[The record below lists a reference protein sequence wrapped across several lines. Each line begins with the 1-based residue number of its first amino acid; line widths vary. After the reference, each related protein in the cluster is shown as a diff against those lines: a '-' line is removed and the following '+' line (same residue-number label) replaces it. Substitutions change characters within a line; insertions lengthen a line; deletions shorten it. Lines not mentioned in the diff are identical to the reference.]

1 MDKIFDKLPYDTLKD
16 IKFVYLI
23 AGAVGIGFV
32 VIAAYYF
39 TLFTASNSELEELV
53 NKKKN
58 VEQTL
63 KDHTATVKN
72 GDMAEKGLA
81 MVSGQLDAYKKQMP
95 IVDTLPDLLHKV
107 LRFGENRKIELL
119 NFELKEG
126 SINDFY
132 KEIPLKIRLRGDLWS
147 TLDFFEYMQNLI
159 QLISF
164 ENLTLETLEVPIIGP
179 NGPTGKNAHLL
190 QTAIT
195 AKAYSFI
202 EGSDKRIVS
211 EKIPAKK
218 NAKKKIRD
226 SFKPLFTDKGPIK
239 TKEHETISKVR
250 KFGGE
255 LEDTPL
261 ISLYVMNKIKGKRP
275 ELFKK
280 LKYYERLFN
289 SRENLKAMNDDKY
302 ADTVEAY
309 RKVLRQASKTKVSK
323 TPLQTEYKK
332 LRLAGTISK
341 NKKFLALVETSDQK
355 GYVVDEG
362 KIIGPMFGFVK
373 EVQPER
379 IIVIEKSRNYLGNI
393 LTKQRTLEFAK
404 NI

>member
-1 MDKIFDKLPYDTLKD
+1 MDKLFDKLPYDTLKD
-16 IKFVYLI
+16 IKFMHFI
-23 AGAVGIGFV
+23 ACAVGIGFI
-32 VIAAYYF
+32 VIAVYYF
-39 TLFTASNSELEELV
+39 TLFAASKNELKELL

-63 KDHTATVKN
+63 KGHRATVKN
-72 GDMAEKGLA
+72 RDMAEKGLA
-81 MVSGQLDAYKKQMP
+81 MVSGQLDAYKKQMQ

-107 LRFGENRKIELL
+107 SRFGENRKIELL
-119 NFELKEG
+119 NYELKEG

-132 KEIPLKIRLRGDLWS
+132 KEIPLKIRLQGDLWS

-159 QLISF
+159 QLVSF
-164 ENLTLETLEVPIIGP
+164 ENLTLDTLEVPITGP
-179 NGPTGKNAHLL
+179 KGPTGKNVHLL

-202 EGSDKRIVS
+202 EGSDKRPVS
-211 EKIPAKK
+211 EKITANK
-218 NAKKKIRD
+218 NAKNEIRD
-226 SFKPLFTDKGPIK
+226 SFKPLVTDKGPMQKNDPEAIPK
-239 TKEHETISKVR
+239 IR
-250 KFGGE
+250 KFGSE

-261 ISLYVMNKIKGKRP
+261 ISLYLMNKIKDKRP

-289 SRENLKAMNDDKY
+289 SRENLKAMSDDKY
-302 ADTVEAY
+302 SDIVEAY
-309 RKVLRQASKTKVSK
+309 RKVLGQASKMKVPK
-323 TPLQTEYKK
+323 TPLQAEYKK
-332 LRLAGTISK
+332 LRLTGTISK
-341 NKKFLALVETSDQK
+341 NKKFLALVETLDQK

-362 KIIGPMFGFVK
+362 KLIGPMFGFVQ
-373 EVQPER
+373 EVQAKR

-393 LTKQRTLEFAK
+393 LTKQRTLEFVK